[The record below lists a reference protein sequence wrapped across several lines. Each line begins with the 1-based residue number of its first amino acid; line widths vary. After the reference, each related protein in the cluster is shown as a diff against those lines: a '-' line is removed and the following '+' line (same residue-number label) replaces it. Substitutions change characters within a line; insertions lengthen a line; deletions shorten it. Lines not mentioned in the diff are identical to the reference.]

1 MSDDVRAA
9 VASAHRNEWARV
21 LASTVRTAR
30 DIDLAEESVQD
41 AFAEALTSWSRDGI
55 PDNPGAW
62 LTIVARRRVFDSQ
75 RRAATYRQK
84 LPLLVDSGESV
95 VEESLRSEMDDG
107 NFSDD
112 DTIRLVFM
120 CCHPSLSR
128 DAQMALTLR
137 LVCGATRADIAR
149 CFLVS
154 ETTMAARL
162 TRAKKKIALARIP
175 FKVPNAHEMPAR
187 LEGALGVIY
196 LLFTV
201 GHASPSG
208 EVLVR
213 RDTVREALR
222 LARLL
227 HELLPDESEVKGL
240 LALLLVIHARQDSR
254 VAPDGSSQPISAQ
267 DRSLWDREEI
277 ARAHELIVASMQTHR
292 AGRYT
297 LQAAIASLHAHART
311 YDEVD
316 WPQIVVLYDELLLAW
331 PSPVVRLNRAVAV
344 SKVDGAQAAL
354 AIVDELEREGS
365 LDLYHYLPATKSY
378 LLEELGRAAEAESYR
393 SRARELAANEVERSF
408 LGATLTHSTA
418 SSGS

>member
-1 MSDDVRAA
+1 MPDDVRTA
-9 VASAHRNEWARV
+9 VADAHRDEWARV

-30 DIDLAEESVQD
+30 DIDLAEEAAQD
-41 AFAEALTSWSRDGI
+41 AFAEAMTGWARDGI

-62 LTIVARRRVFDSQ
+62 LTTVARRRVFDAQ

-95 VEESLRSEMDDG
+95 VEESLHSEMDNGD
-107 NFSDD
+107 FTDD

-137 LVCGATRADIAR
+137 LVCGTSTADIAR

-175 FKVPNAHEMPAR
+175 FKVPSAEEMPSR
-187 LEGALGVIY
+187 LEGSLGVVY

-227 HELLPDESEVKGL
+227 RDLLPDEPEVKGL

-254 VAPDGSSQPISAQ
+254 VTADGAAQPISAQ
-267 DRSLWDREEI
+267 DRSLWDRDAI
-277 ARAHELIVASMQTHR
+277 AQAHDLIVESLRSGA
-292 AGRYT
+292 AGRYS
-297 LQAAIASLHAHART
+297 LQAAIASLHAHAPT

-316 WPQIVVLYDELLLAW
+316 WPQIVVLYNQLLLVW
-331 PSPVVRLNRAVAV
+331 PSPVVRLNRAVAI
-344 SKVDGAQAAL
+344 SKVEGPEVAL
-354 AIVDELEREGS
+354 ALVNELEGEGS

-378 LLEELGRAAEAESYR
+378 LLEELGRSEEAELFR
-393 SRARELAANEVERSF
+393 SRARDLAANEVERSF
-408 LGATLTHSTA
+408 LDAA
-418 SSGS
+418 SKQSS

>member
-9 VASAHRNEWARV
+9 VASAHRDEWARV
-21 LASTVRTAR
+21 LASTVRTSR

-41 AFAEALTSWSRDGI
+41 AFTEALTQWARDGI

-62 LTIVARRRVFDSQ
+62 LTTVARRRVFDAQ

-84 LPLLVDSGESV
+84 LPLLVEHGESV
-95 VEESLRSEMDDG
+95 VEESLRSEMDNED
-107 NFSDD
+107 FADD

-120 CCHPSLSR
+120 CCHPSLSL

-137 LVCGATRADIAR
+137 LVCGATTTDIAR

-154 ETTMAARL
+154 ESTMAARL

-175 FKVPNAHEMPAR
+175 FKVPSAEEMPSR
-187 LEGALGVIY
+187 LEGAFGVIY

-201 GHASPSG
+201 GHTSPSG

-213 RDTVREALR
+213 RDTAREALR

-227 HELLPDESEVKGL
+227 HDVFPHEPEVKGL

-254 VAPDGSSQPISAQ
+254 VTPDGSAQPISAQ
-267 DRSLWDREEI
+267 DRSLWDREAI
-277 ARAHELIVASMQTHR
+277 AQAHELIVESLLTGT

-297 LQAAIASLHAHART
+297 LQAAIASLHAHAPT
-311 YDEVD
+311 YEEVD
-316 WPQIVVLYDELLLAW
+316 WPQIATLYSQLLLAW
-331 PSPVVRLNRAVAV
+331 PSPVVRLNRAVAI
-344 SKVDGAQAAL
+344 SKVDGPQVAL

-378 LLEELGRAAEAESYR
+378 LLEELGRLSEAESYR
-393 SRARELAANEVERSF
+393 AKAREMAANEVERSF
-408 LGATLTHSTA
+408 LDAA
-418 SSGS
+418 SPND

>member
-9 VASAHRNEWARV
+9 VASAHRDEWARV

-41 AFAEALTSWSRDGI
+41 AFAEAMTSWSRDRI

-62 LTIVARRRVFDSQ
+62 LTTVARRRVSDSQ

-84 LPLLVDSGESV
+84 LPLLVNSGESV
-95 VEESLRSEMDDG
+95 VEESLRSEMDNGD
-107 NFSDD
+107 FADD

-137 LVCGATRADIAR
+137 LVCGTSRADIAR

-175 FKVPNAHEMPAR
+175 FTVPNADEMPAR

-227 HELLPDESEVKGL
+227 HDLLPNEPEVKGL

-254 VAPDGSSQPISAQ
+254 TTPEGSAQPISVQ
-267 DRSLWDREEI
+267 DRSLWDRNAI
-277 ARAHELIVASMQTHR
+277 AQAHELIVESLSSGAV
-292 AGRYT
+292 GRYV
-297 LQAAIASLHAHART
+297 LQAAIASLHAHAPT

-316 WPQIVVLYDELLLAW
+316 WPQIVILYDQLLVAW

-344 SKVDGAQAAL
+344 SKVGGPQVAL
-354 AIVDELEREGS
+354 AIVEELERDGS
-365 LDLYHYLPATKSY
+365 LDLYHYLPATKAY
-378 LLEELGRAAEAESYR
+378 LLEELGRTEEAEFFR
-393 SRARELAANEVERSF
+393 SRARDLATNEVERSF
-408 LGATLTHSTA
+408 LG
-418 SSGS
+418 SSIQRSS

>member
-1 MSDDVRAA
+1 MSDDVRTA
-9 VASAHRNEWARV
+9 VASAHRDEWARV
-21 LASTVRTAR
+21 LATTVRTAR

-41 AFAEALTSWSRDGI
+41 AFTEALTSWTRDGI
-55 PDNPGAW
+55 PENPGAW
-62 LTIVARRRVFDSQ
+62 LTTVARRRVFDSQ

-95 VEESLRSEMDDG
+95 VEESLRSEMESGD
-107 NFSDD
+107 FADD

-137 LVCGATRADIAR
+137 LVCGMTRVDIAR

-175 FKVPNAHEMPAR
+175 FRVPNAEEMPAR
-187 LEGALGVIY
+187 LDGALGVIY

-213 RDTVREALR
+213 RDTIREALR

-227 HELLPDESEVKGL
+227 HDLLPDEPEVKGL

-254 VAPDGSSQPISAQ
+254 ITPDGSAQPISAQ
-267 DRSLWDREEI
+267 DRSLWDRDEI
-277 ARAHELIVASMQTHR
+277 AHAHELIVESLLTGT

-297 LQAAIASLHAHART
+297 LQAAIASLHAHAPT

-316 WPQIVVLYDELLLAW
+316 WPQIVILYDQLLLVW

-344 SKVDGAQAAL
+344 SKVEGAQAAL

-378 LLEELGRAAEAESYR
+378 LLEELGRTDEAELFR
-393 SRARELAANEVERSF
+393 TRARDLATNEVERSY
-408 LGATLTHSTA
+408 LNAA
-418 SSGS
+418 SSQH

>member
-9 VASAHRNEWARV
+9 VASAHREEWARI

-41 AFAEALTSWSRDGI
+41 AFTEAITGWARDGI
-55 PDNPGAW
+55 PENPGAW
-62 LTIVARRRVFDSQ
+62 LTTVARRRVFDSQ

-95 VEESLRSEMDDG
+95 VEESLRSEMDNSDFG
-107 NFSDD
+107 DD

-120 CCHPSLSR
+120 CCHPSLSH

-137 LVCGATRADIAR
+137 LVCGTTRADIAR

-175 FKVPNAHEMPAR
+175 FKVPSPEEMPAR
-187 LEGALGVIY
+187 LDGALGVIY
-196 LLFTV
+196 LLFTL
-201 GHASPSG
+201 GHTSPSG

-213 RDTVREALR
+213 GETLREALR

-227 HELLPDESEVKGL
+227 HDLLPDEPEVKGL
-240 LALLLVIHARQDSR
+240 LALLLVIHARQASR
-254 VAPDGSSQPISAQ
+254 TTPDGSVQPLSAQ
-267 DRSLWDREEI
+267 DRSLWDHEAI
-277 ARAHELIVASMQTHR
+277 AHAHELIVESLR
-292 AGRYT
+292 SGGAGRYT
-297 LQAAIASLHAHART
+297 LQAAIASLHAHAPT

-316 WPQIVVLYDELLLAW
+316 WPQIVTLYDRLVQVW

-344 SKVDGAQAAL
+344 SNVEGPQAAL
-354 AIVDELEREGS
+354 AIVNELEREGS

-378 LLEELGRAAEAESYR
+378 LLEELGRTEEAELFR
-393 SRARELAANEVERSF
+393 LRARDLTANEVERSF
-408 LGATLTHSTA
+408 LDAA
-418 SSGS
+418 SFPHGS

>member
-1 MSDDVRAA
+1 MSDDVRTA
-9 VASAHRNEWARV
+9 VASAHRDEWARV

-30 DIDLAEESVQD
+30 DIDLAEEAAQD
-41 AFAEALTSWSRDGI
+41 AFAEALTSWARDGI

-62 LTIVARRRVFDSQ
+62 LTTVARRRVFDAQ
-75 RRAATYRQK
+75 RRLATYRQK

-95 VEESLRSEMDDG
+95 VEESLYSEMDSGD
-107 NFSDD
+107 FADD

-137 LVCGATRADIAR
+137 LVCGTSTADIAR

-175 FKVPNAHEMPAR
+175 FKVPSAEDMPSR
-187 LEGALGVIY
+187 LEGSLGVIY

-213 RDTVREALR
+213 RDTVRESLR

-227 HELLPDESEVKGL
+227 HNLLPEEAEVKGL
-240 LALLLVIHARQDSR
+240 LALLLVIQARQDSR
-254 VAPDGSSQPISAQ
+254 VTPDGTAQPISAQ
-267 DRSLWDREEI
+267 DRSLWDRDAI
-277 ARAHELIVASMQTHR
+277 AQAHELIVESLRSGA
-292 AGRYT
+292 AGRYS
-297 LQAAIASLHAHART
+297 LQAAIASLHAHAPT

-316 WPQIVVLYDELLLAW
+316 WPQIVVLYNQLLLVW
-331 PSPVVRLNRAVAV
+331 PSPVVRLNRAVAI
-344 SKVDGAQAAL
+344 SKVEGPEVAL
-354 AIVDELEREGS
+354 TLVNELESEGS
-365 LDLYHYLPATKSY
+365 LDMYHYLPATKSY
-378 LLEELGRAAEAESYR
+378 LLEELGRSAEAEVF
-393 SRARELAANEVERSF
+393 RARARDLAANEVERSF
-408 LGATLTHSTA
+408 LGAATKQ
-418 SSGS
+418 GS